1 MTAQLAVLTRE
12 DDPPEPPAEPG
23 VGLRP
28 LDLGELHSSLSDPTL
43 ASMGLLNEVTERFP
57 DAVSFAPGRPY
68 LHSFAPNEDLPR
80 YLRAFTDYVGAEKAR
95 TQLFQYGRTKGLIH
109 ELIAANLAVDE
120 RIEADAESIVV
131 TSGCQ
136 EAMFIV
142 CRALR
147 SDERDVLLAVAPT
160 YVGMTGAAR
169 LVDLTVVPVRSGDD
183 GIDLGDFVAKITE
196 ARDQGLRPRAC
207 YLVPDFANPTG
218 ISLSLST
225 RLRLLDIAADHG
237 VLLIEDNPYG
247 FFGDA
252 MPTLKSLDRHG
263 VVVYLGSYAKTV
275 MPGARIGY
283 VIADQPV
290 TGGGTFADE
299 LAKLKSMVTVNTSPI
314 AQAVIGGRLIDCGF
328 DLRAANASEIA
339 FYGGNLRVM
348 LDGLAERFAGTAGVR
363 WNQPGGGFF
372 VVLSVPFH
380 VDDDLLEYSARN
392 HGVIWT
398 PMHHFYG
405 GRGGYQQ
412 IRLSCSVLR
421 PEQISVGLDR
431 LAGLITDE
439 LK

>member
-1 MTAQLAVLTRE
+1 MTAQLAEAVI
-12 DDPPEPPAEPG
+12 G
-23 VGLRP
+23 VSP
-28 LDLGELHSSLSDPTL
+28 LELAGLHSSLSDPTL
-43 ASMGLLNEVTERFP
+43 ASMGLLNEITERFP

-68 LHSFAPNEDLPR
+68 LHSFEPNEDLPR
-80 YLRAFTDYVGAEKAR
+80 YIRAFTEYVGADKAR
-95 TQLFQYGRTKGLIH
+95 TQLYQYGRTKGLIH

-120 RIEADAESIVV
+120 AIHADPESIVV

-147 SDERDVLLAVAPT
+147 GDDRDVLLTVAPA

-169 LVDLTVVPVRSGDD
+169 LVDLPVVPVASGDD
-183 GIDLGDFVAKITE
+183 GIDLDDFVAKITQTR
-196 ARDQGLRPRAC
+196 AQGLRPRAC

-218 ISLSLST
+218 MSLSLPT
-225 RLRLLDIAADHG
+225 RLRLLDLAAEHDM
-237 VLLIEDNPYG
+237 LLIEDNPYG
-247 FFGDA
+247 FFGEP

-263 VVVYLGSYAKTV
+263 SVIYFGSFAKTI
-275 MPGARIGY
+275 MPGARVGY

-314 AQAVIGGRLIDCGF
+314 AQAVIGGKLLECGF
-328 DLRAANASEIA
+328 DLRGANALEIE
-339 FYGGNLRVM
+339 FYGRNLRVM
-348 LDGLAERFAGTAGVR
+348 LDGLAERFAGYQGVT

-372 VVLSVPFH
+372 VVLTVPFD
-380 VDDDLLEYSARN
+380 VSDELLEHSARN
-392 HGVIWT
+392 YGVIWT
-398 PMHHFYG
+398 PMHHFYA

-412 IRLSCSVLR
+412 IRLSCSVMR

-431 LAGLITDE
+431 LADLITDE
-439 LK
+439 LKKEQSR

>member
-1 MTAQLAVLTRE
+1 MTAQLEASI
-12 DDPPEPPAEPG
+12 
-23 VGLRP
+23 GLAP
-28 LDLGELHSSLSDPTL
+28 LDLGPMHSSLSDPAL
-43 ASMGLLNEVTERFP
+43 VSMGLLNEITERFP
-57 DAVSFAPGRPY
+57 DAISFAPGRPY
-68 LHSFAPNEDLPR
+68 LHSFAPDEDLPR
-80 YLRAFTDYVGAEKAR
+80 YLRTFTEYLGAEKAR

-120 RIEADAESIVV
+120 SINADPESIVV

-147 SDERDVLLAVAPT
+147 SDERDVLLAVAPS

-169 LVDLTVVPVRSGDD
+169 LVDLPVVPVHSGDD
-183 GIDLGDFVAKITE
+183 GIDLDDFVAKITA

-218 ISLSLST
+218 MSLTLQT
-225 RLRLLDIAADHG
+225 RLRLLDLAAEYG

-252 MPTLKSLDRHG
+252 MPTLMSLDRHG
-263 VVVYLGSYAKTV
+263 VVVYLGTYAKTV
-275 MPGARIGY
+275 MPAARIGY
-283 VIADQPV
+283 VIADQLV
-290 TGGGTFADE
+290 AGGGTFADE

-314 AQAVIGGRLIDCGF
+314 SQAVIGGKLLECGF
-328 DLRAANASEIA
+328 DLRAANAAEIA
-339 FYGGNLRVM
+339 FYQGNLRVM
-348 LDGLAERFAGTAGVR
+348 LDGLAERFAGQPGVR

-372 VVLSVPFH
+372 VVLSVPFN
-380 VDDDLLEYSARN
+380 VSDNLLEHSAR
-392 HGVIWT
+392 HFGVIWT

-431 LAGLITDE
+431 LAGLITAE
-439 LK
+439 LR

>member
-1 MTAQLAVLTRE
+1 MTAQLEVSI
-12 DDPPEPPAEPG
+12 
-23 VGLRP
+23 GLAP
-28 LDLGELHSSLSDPTL
+28 LDLGPLHSSLSDPAL
-43 ASMGLLNEVTERFP
+43 VSMGLLNEITERFP
-57 DAVSFAPGRPY
+57 DAISFAPGRPY
-68 LHSFAPNEDLPR
+68 LHSFAPDEDLPR
-80 YLRAFTDYVGAEKAR
+80 YLRTFTEYLGAEKAR

-120 RIEADAESIVV
+120 SINADPESIVV

-147 SDERDVLLAVAPT
+147 SAERDVLLAVAPS

-169 LVDLTVVPVRSGDD
+169 LVDLPVVPVHSGDD
-183 GIDLGDFVAKITE
+183 GIDLDDFVAKITA

-218 ISLSLST
+218 MSLSLQT
-225 RLRLLDIAADHG
+225 RLRLLDLAAEYG

-252 MPTLKSLDRHG
+252 MPTLMSLDRHG
-263 VVVYLGSYAKTV
+263 VVVYLGTYAKTV
-275 MPGARIGY
+275 MPAARIGY
-283 VIADQPV
+283 VIADQLV
-290 TGGGTFADE
+290 AGGGTFADE
-299 LAKLKSMVTVNTSPI
+299 LAKVKSMVTVNTSPI
-314 AQAVIGGRLIDCGF
+314 AQAVIGGKLLECGF
-328 DLRAANASEIA
+328 DLRAANAAEIA
-339 FYGGNLRVM
+339 FYQGNLRVM
-348 LDGLAERFAGTAGVR
+348 LDGLAERFAGQPGVR

-372 VVLSVPFH
+372 VVLSVPFN
-380 VDDDLLEYSARN
+380 VSDNLLEHSARH

-405 GRGGYQQ
+405 GRGGFQQ

-431 LAGLITDE
+431 LAGLITAE
-439 LK
+439 LR

>member
-1 MTAQLAVLTRE
+1 MTAQLEVSIGLT
-12 DDPPEPPAEPG
+12 
-23 VGLRP
+23 P
-28 LDLGELHSSLSDPTL
+28 LDLGPLDLGPLHSSLSDPTL
-43 ASMGLLNEVTERFP
+43 ASMGLLNEITERFP

-68 LHSFAPNEDLPR
+68 LHSFAPDEDLPR
-80 YLRAFTDYVGAEKAR
+80 YLRTFIDYLGAEKAR

-120 RIEADAESIVV
+120 GIDADPESIVV

-147 SDERDVLLAVAPT
+147 SDDRDVLLAVAPS

-169 LVDLTVVPVRSGDD
+169 LVDLPVVPVESGDD
-183 GIDLGDFVAKITE
+183 GIDLDDFVAKVTA

-218 ISLSLST
+218 MSLRLET
-225 RLRLLDIAADHG
+225 RLRLLDLAAEYG
-237 VLLIEDNPYG
+237 VPLIEDNPYG

-252 MPTLKSLDRHG
+252 IPTLKSLDRHG
-263 VVVYLGSYAKTV
+263 VVIYLGTFAKTV

-283 VIADQPV
+283 VIAEQP

-299 LAKLKSMVTVNTSPI
+299 LAMLKSMVTVNTSPI
-314 AQAVIGGRLIDCGF
+314 AQAVIGGKLLECDF
-328 DLRAANASEIA
+328 DLRTANASEIA
-339 FYGGNLRVM
+339 FYQGNLRIM
-348 LDGLAERFAGTAGVR
+348 LDGLAERFAGEPAVR

-372 VVLSVPFH
+372 VVLSVPFN
-380 VDDDLLEYSARN
+380 VDDDLLEHSARH

-431 LAGLITDE
+431 LAGLIKAE
-439 LK
+439 LRKTS